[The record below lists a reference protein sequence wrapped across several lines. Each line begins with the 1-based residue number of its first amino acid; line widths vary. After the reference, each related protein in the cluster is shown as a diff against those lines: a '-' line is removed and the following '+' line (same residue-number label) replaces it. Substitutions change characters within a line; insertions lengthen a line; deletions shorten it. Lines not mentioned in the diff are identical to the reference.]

1 MSWLVNKLPNQ
12 NKRPAWQWSVES
24 SPRVPLNLL
33 SSTVDK
39 AFIASLSH
47 KFSGECLNQRRGTSL
62 AAGGLTFAV
71 LSWFTK
77 LAMLDIVLFGRIRT
91 GPFFALL
98 RKE

>member
-1 MSWLVNKLPNQ
+1 MAVVSRIVPKGPSQLVEQYGRQGVHREFEPQVQRRMS
-12 NKRPAWQWSVES
+12 ES
-24 SPRVPLNLL
+24 
-33 SSTVDK
+33 
-39 AFIASLSH
+39 A
-47 KFSGECLNQRRGTSL
+47 RGTSL